1 MRAAPATDEV
11 VPAADEVV
19 PAADEVLAADELPVI
34 SMSDLPTELL
44 QHIVIQASSNV
55 LEPRSAVCLSSAS
68 KELRGSTHAVRQQLQ
83 ADHEEVLELCLKV
96 GMRSCKQL
104 REAKTIDWRGKD
116 LSAADVALLG
126 TLGSVLPALQSLT
139 LFAGKAAGLEGVQRL
154 AAGLGAG
161 ALPAVTHLSFACTRV
176 DEAGSS
182 ALAAALDRGA
192 LPRLATLNLSSAA
205 IGDAGL
211 VALAPA
217 LRRMPALEH
226 LILPGNPLGDAGLAA
241 LVPPPPAAGA
251 PPPPHGGLTKLKL
264 LNLSETQITDASC
277 TTLAS
282 VPYSRTLPALERV
295 VLSGTPA
302 GGAAR
307 AAVKR
312 AYHGAADGARPR
324 SSCRI
329 E

>member
-1 MRAAPATDEV
+1 MDRLLEQLSTFNLAVGFEHETAERGRGDDAP
-11 VPAADEVV
+11 
-19 PAADEVLAADELPVI
+19 
-34 SMSDLPTELL
+34 
-44 QHIVIQASSNV
+44 
-55 LEPRSAVCLSSAS
+55 
-68 KELRGSTHAVRQQLQ
+68 
-83 ADHEEVLELCLKV
+83 
-96 GMRSCKQL
+96 
-104 REAKTIDWRGKD
+104 
-116 LSAADVALLG
+116 
-126 TLGSVLPALQSLT
+126 
-139 LFAGKAAGLEGVQRL
+139 
-154 AAGLGAG
+154 
-161 ALPAVTHLSFACTRV
+161 
-176 DEAGSS
+176 
-182 ALAAALDRGA
+182 
-192 LPRLATLNLSSAA
+192 
-205 IGDAGL
+205 
-211 VALAPA
+211 LAPA

-324 SSCRI
+324 STCRI